1 MCFSMKITI
10 ITHGLHTYSY
20 TWACFTCGPRTY
32 CISTDGFHLKNVTID
47 GNLRTCLPLLDN
59 LNSTPLGQLLR
70 DKTLARLLTQKY
82 SYCIFMLIL
91 IPLIKKN
98 ITQNILCFI
107 QYSSEVTLHSL
118 TFFCRVASSTR

>member
-1 MCFSMKITI
+1 MKITI

-47 GNLRTCLPLLDN
+47 SNLRTCLPLLDN
-59 LNSTPLGQLLR
+59 LNSTPLEQLLR
-70 DKTLARLLTQKY
+70 DNTLAHLFTQKY

-91 IPLIKKN
+91 IPLIKRN
-98 ITQNILCFI
+98 IAQNILCFNYTVQLRGNVALAHI
-107 QYSSEVTLHSL
+107 FLSSGEFDSIVS
-118 TFFCRVASSTR
+118 